1 MRWSARSM
9 LVVVGL
15 YCLPLSAYGADA
27 ATVIFDS
34 GQTIRVD
41 DGFRQIAEA
50 MKTGKPEV
58 LELAVGNATVLLNIR
73 EVVVLC
79 RDQCRGVGIKHQLD
93 PKSQN

>member
-1 MRWSARSM
+1 MRRRA
-9 LVVVGL
+9 LGILLGL
-15 YCLPLSAYGADA
+15 CYQPLSALAADA

-50 MKTGKPEV
+50 MKSGKPEV
-58 LELAVGNATVLLNIR
+58 LELAVGSATVLLNIR
-73 EVVVLC
+73 EIVVLC

-93 PKSQN
+93 PKSHP